1 MGLTSAI
8 HIGRSAL
15 QASQLGIQ
23 VAGNNMANAATPGY
37 SRQSLALTPMRGDG
51 TSIGGSVGLGVQVLD
66 VRRKIDQALEGR
78 LNASLGDRER
88 TTALA
93 NIMSQV
99 ESALGELGDNDLSSE
114 LSSFFTAWSE
124 RANQSQSASVVV
136 QQGRKLADFMQSLR
150 SRLSDQTAQIDR
162 ELGAA
167 TAEAN
172 ALTGQIADLN
182 GSIFDAEGSGNTA
195 NTLRDQRD
203 QLVAQLSGL
212 VDVSVVDRGQQG
224 IDVLIGSSP
233 VVLGARSRGI
243 ELRRDIEGD
252 ATVFSLQTITDQSQ
266 LSVESGRIGGLIT
279 ARVDSTGGTIESL
292 DDLAA
297 GVIFQVNRLH
307 STGRTRAGVTGAN
320 ATLGIRAADRGL
332 AINDGANASFN
343 GLPFAANN
351 GGFSLTVRDQAGGQS
366 RTARIDVDLDGLT
379 AAGAAGTADDTSAQ
393 DIADSINAI
402 NGLSA
407 SFSADGKLGITADPG
422 FSFNFA
428 DDSSGVLAVMGV
440 NSYFTGNDASSIAV
454 NEELIAN
461 PTRLSAGR
469 DENGVFVENGTALAI
484 SALQTTGI
492 DSLGGRSVTEYWRD
506 TVQAT
511 GTRTASTTSLAEA
524 AAVVHE
530 SLEAQR
536 AAVSGVNIDEES
548 IDLMN
553 YQRQYQGAAR
563 LISIANEL
571 TQTLMGLL

>member
-1 MGLTSAI
+1 MGLSSAI
-8 HIGRSAL
+8 NIGRTAL

-37 SRQSLALTPMRGDG
+37 SRQSLALTPLRGDG
-51 TSIGGSVGLGVQVLD
+51 TSIGGSVGLGVQVSD
-66 VRRKIDQALEGR
+66 VRRRVDQALEGR
-78 LNASLGDRER
+78 LNASLSDRER
-88 TTALA
+88 TTTLA

-124 RANQSQSASVVV
+124 RSNQSQSVSVVV
-136 QQGRKLADFMQSLR
+136 QQGRKLADFLQSLR
-150 SRLSDQTAQIDR
+150 SRIEDQTSQVDR

-167 TAEAN
+167 TQEADSL
-172 ALTGQIADLN
+172 AAQIANLN
-182 GSIFDAEGSGNTA
+182 GSISIAEGTGSTA

-203 QLVAQLSGL
+203 QLIAQLSAL
-212 VDVSVVDRGQQG
+212 VDVSVIDRGQQG
-224 IDVLIGSSP
+224 VDVLIGSTP
-233 VVLGARSRGI
+233 VVLGTTSRGI
-243 ELRRDIEGD
+243 EIRRELEDGQ
-252 ATVFSLQTITDQSQ
+252 TVYSLQSRTDQTQ
-266 LSVESGRIGGLIT
+266 LTVQSGRIGGLLE
-279 ARVDSTGGTIESL
+279 ARSDSTGGTIESL
-292 DDLAA
+292 DTLAA

-307 STGRTRAGVTGAN
+307 STGRTRTGITNAG
-320 ATLGIRAADRGL
+320 ATLGIPTPDRTL
-332 AINDGANASFN
+332 AINNSSNSSFN
-343 GLPFAANN
+343 GLPFAAVN
-351 GGFSLTVRDQAGGQS
+351 GGFSVTVRDQAGGQS
-366 RTARIDVDLDGLT
+366 RTVRIDVDLDGLT
-379 AAGAAGTADDTSAQ
+379 AAGLSGTTDDTSPQ
-393 DIADSINAI
+393 DIADAIDAI

-407 SFSADGKLGITADPG
+407 SFNAEGKLQIAAEPG

-428 DDSSGVLAVMGV
+428 DDSSGVLAVMGI
-440 NSYFTGNDASSIAV
+440 NSYFTGTDAATIAV
-454 NEELIAN
+454 NGELLAD

-469 DENGVFVENGTALAI
+469 DQNGVFVENGTALAI
-484 SALQTTGI
+484 TSLQSTGI
-492 DSLGGRSVTEYWRD
+492 ESLGGRSLTEYWRD

-511 GTRTASTTSLAEA
+511 GTQTASTNSLAQA

-571 TQTLMGLL
+571 TQTLLGLV